1 MHCRALLLTGDYFL
15 GGVVAGALTKLL
27 LRLRKST
34 NADAMEVNKLT
45 AEAMLYIVSILR
57 LGESQASLHPRDDD
71 AVDRMVTCLKV
82 TIPFLHCIVT
92 CHCQCCND
100 AMAGRSAPGGY
111 VALSRWPHPVSCRCD
126 IKDAGSVWLQH
137 HSSGAWYP
145 YAFQAYVGLTGK

>member
-1 MHCRALLLTGDYFL
+1 MQRTRCAAYALIQHTCWLCRALLLTGDYFL

-34 NADAMEVNKLT
+34 NAEAMEVNKLT

-82 TIPFLHCIVT
+82 NKSLHHAAYASCEQVSLCLT
-92 CHCQCCND
+92 VLQ
-100 AMAGRSAPGGY
+100 
-111 VALSRWPHPVSCRCD
+111 ALLLHY
-126 IKDAGSVWLQH
+126 I
-137 HSSGAWYP
+137 
-145 YAFQAYVGLTGK
+145 T

>member
-1 MHCRALLLTGDYFL
+1 LLLTGDYFL

-34 NADAMEVNKLT
+34 NAEDMEVNKLT

-82 TIPFLHCIVT
+82 CCSSISSSTAILEVCIGHNQRHT
-92 CHCQCCND
+92 C
-100 AMAGRSAPGGY
+100 
-111 VALSRWPHPVSCRCD
+111 
-126 IKDAGSVWLQH
+126 
-137 HSSGAWYP
+137 
-145 YAFQAYVGLTGK
+145 

>member
-1 MHCRALLLTGDYFL
+1 M
-15 GGVVAGALTKLL
+15 TKLL

-82 TIPFLHCIVT
+82 SILLLQCILT
-92 CHCQCCND
+92 YHYLC
-100 AMAGRSAPGGY
+100 
-111 VALSRWPHPVSCRCD
+111 SR
-126 IKDAGSVWLQH
+126 L
-137 HSSGAWYP
+137 
-145 YAFQAYVGLTGK
+145 